1 MIEKQ
6 DKNLARQK
14 RHRRVRS
21 KVFGTGNRPRLG
33 VFRSQKHIYAQLIDD
48 TQGVTIAAVSS
59 LDPELRGSEDVSGST
74 TDGARRVGQLIA
86 KRALAKGIEEVVF
99 DRGGYIY
106 HGRVAAV
113 ADAAREAGLRF

>member
-1 MIEKQ
+1 MIEKL
-6 DKNLARQK
+6 DRNLARLK
-14 RHRRVRS
+14 RHRRVRA
-21 KVFGTGNRPRLG
+21 KIFGTSDRPRLG

-48 TQGVTIAAVSS
+48 TRGITLASASS
-59 LDPELRGSEDVSGST
+59 LDPELRASGAVPGST
-74 TDGARRVGQLIA
+74 TAGARQVGQLIA

-106 HGRVAAV
+106 HGRVVAV

>member
-6 DKNLARQK
+6 DKNLARLK
-14 RHRRVRS
+14 RHRRVRA
-21 KVFGTGNRPRLG
+21 KLFGTSDRPRLG

-48 TQGVTIAAVSS
+48 AQGVTLASASS
-59 LDPELRGSEDVSGST
+59 LDPEIRGAESVTGST
-74 TDGARRVGQLIA
+74 AEGARQVGQLIA